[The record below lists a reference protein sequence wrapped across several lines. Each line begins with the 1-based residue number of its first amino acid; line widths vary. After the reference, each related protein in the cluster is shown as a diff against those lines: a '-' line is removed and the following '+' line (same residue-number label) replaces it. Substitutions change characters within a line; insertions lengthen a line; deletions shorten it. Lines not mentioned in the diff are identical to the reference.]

1 MNNIACSTPLYGEF
15 SVNIQMLIFGKYENE
30 IPEFEKYCMIV
41 NLKTLS
47 VKDYQQQHLAMNE
60 I

>member
-1 MNNIACSTPLYGEF
+1 
-15 SVNIQMLIFGKYENE
+15 MLILGKYENE

>member
-1 MNNIACSTPLYGEF
+1 
-15 SVNIQMLIFGKYENE
+15 MLIFGKYENE
-30 IPEFEKYCMIV
+30 IPAEFEKYCMIV